1 MKFWI
6 ALCLSLIWKDMK
18 LWFTLICLSLILNI
32 KLWLALCFFFHI
44 NIYECKYVAINRLC
58 HVYLWYE
65 WIWMCPNEKFRSD
78 ICKCKY
84 IDHRLLSL
92 WLKVSLVCFPVKV
105 LKTFIKI
112 SKMWLK
118 ILKLLLE
125 LSILRKIDSQV

>member
-1 MKFWI
+1 MKFWL

-92 WLKVSLVCFPVKV
+92 CLKVSLFCFPVKV
-105 LKTFIKI
+105 LKTFIII
-112 SKMWLK
+112 SKMWWK
-118 ILKLLLE
+118 ILKLSLE